1 MGGKVRYASDS
12 CRIIVAHRSDV
23 MGHDRTHAAQQAA
36 PLFDY
41 VGRNNF
47 RRSRP
52 AQHIKQH
59 KIHHI
64 YVILKFS

>member
-1 MGGKVRYASDS
+1 MGGKVRCASDGR
-12 CRIIVAHRSDV
+12 RIIVAHRNDM
-23 MGHDRTHAAQQAA
+23 MGHDRTHAAQQTA

-41 VGRNNF
+41 VGRNIF

-52 AQHIKQH
+52 AQHTKQH

-64 YVILKFS
+64 YVIVS